1 LCLKNKSI
9 QFAIEK
15 DKSIYLPFSRYY
27 GGTQIVKKDMLEN
40 YPKAIIFDLD
50 GTLIDSIP
58 AHLQAYRELAISEF
72 GMRLSQENILEH
84 FGKKSRDIITALF
97 PLSGKNIDI
106 LVEKK
111 QHLYR
116 QSFNRVKLL
125 PGTKK
130 VLRAAKERSIKC
142 ALGTSSSKKNV
153 EIAIKEFGL
162 EFDVIIAGE
171 DIEFGKPNPETFLKI
186 AQRLEIPPDDCIV
199 IGDAIYDIMAAKKAG
214 MLAIGVLTGNTT
226 RRQMKMANADV
237 IFENLL
243 KFMEWARLAD

>member
-1 LCLKNKSI
+1 MIKKVDTLCNRKN
-9 QFAIEK
+9 
-15 DKSIYLPFSRYY
+15 KSIYLPFSLHF
-27 GGTQIVKKDMLEN
+27 GGRRTVSKDMLAK

-58 AHLQAYRELAISEF
+58 AHLHAYQELAMSEF
-72 GMRLSQENILEH
+72 GIQLNQEKILEH

-111 QHLYR
+111 QRLYR

-130 VLRAAKERSIKC
+130 VLRTAKEKAIKC

-153 EIAIKEFGL
+153 EVAIKEFGL
-162 EFDVIIAGE
+162 EFDVIITGE
-171 DIEFGKPNPETFLKI
+171 DIERGKPNPETFLTT
-186 AQRLEIPPDDCIV
+186 AQRLEVSPDDCFV
-199 IGDAIYDIMAAKKAG
+199 IGDAIYDMMAAKKAG
-214 MLAIGVLTGNTT
+214 MLAIGVLTGSTT
-226 RRQMKMANADV
+226 RRQLKMANADV

-243 KFMEWARLAD
+243 EFMDWARLT

>member
-1 LCLKNKSI
+1 MSKN
-9 QFAIEK
+9 
-15 DKSIYLPFSRYY
+15 
-27 GGTQIVKKDMLEN
+27 MLQK

-58 AHLQAYRELAISEF
+58 AHLHAYQELAMSEF
-72 GMRLSQENILEH
+72 GVQLSQDNILEH
-84 FGKKSRDIITALF
+84 FGKKSADIITALF
-97 PLSGKNIDI
+97 SHSGKNIDV

-125 PGTKK
+125 PGAKK
-130 VLRAAKERSIKC
+130 VLHSAREKTIKC
-142 ALGTSSSKKNV
+142 ALGTSSSKKNA

-162 EFDVIIAGE
+162 EFDIIITGE
-171 DIEFGKPNPETFLKI
+171 DIEFGKPNPEIFLTI
-186 AQRLEIPPDDCIV
+186 AQRLDLLPDECIV
-199 IGDAIYDIMAAKKAG
+199 IGDAIYDMMAAKKAG

-226 RRQMKMANADV
+226 RRQMKMANADA

-243 KFMEWARLAD
+243 EFMEWARLV

>member
-1 LCLKNKSI
+1 M
-9 QFAIEK
+9 
-15 DKSIYLPFSRYY
+15 
-27 GGTQIVKKDMLEN
+27 KKDMLEN

-58 AHLQAYRELAISEF
+58 AHLHAYQELAMSEF
-72 GMRLSQENILEH
+72 DIQLNQEKILEH

-111 QHLYR
+111 QRLYR

-130 VLRAAKERSIKC
+130 VLRTAKERSIKC

-162 EFDVIIAGE
+162 EFDIIIAGE
-171 DIEFGKPNPETFLKI
+171 DIECGKPNPETFLKI
-186 AQRLEIPPDDCIV
+186 AQRLDISSDDCFV
-199 IGDAIYDIMAAKKAG
+199 IGDAIYDMIAAKKAG
-214 MLAIGVLTGNTT
+214 MLAIGVLTGSTT
-226 RRQMKMANADV
+226 RRQLKMANADV
-237 IFENLL
+237 IFDNLL
-243 KFMEWARLAD
+243 GFMDWAQLAD

>member
-1 LCLKNKSI
+1 MKKNTL
-9 QFAIEK
+9 A
-15 DKSIYLPFSRYY
+15 
-27 GGTQIVKKDMLEN
+27 N

-58 AHLQAYRELAISEF
+58 AHLHAYQELAISEF
-72 GMRLSQENILEH
+72 GIQLDQEKILEH

-97 PLSGKNIDI
+97 PLSEKNIDI

-111 QHLYR
+111 QRLYR

-130 VLRAAKERSIKC
+130 VLRTAKERSIKC

-153 EIAIKEFGL
+153 EITLKEFGL
-162 EFDVIIAGE
+162 EFDIIIAGE
-171 DIEFGKPNPETFLKI
+171 DIERGKPHPATFLKI
-186 AQRLEIPPDDCIV
+186 AQRLDISSDDCFV
-199 IGDAIYDIMAAKKAG
+199 IGDAIYDIIAAKKAG
-214 MLAIGVLTGNTT
+214 MLAIGVLTGSTT
-226 RRQMKMANADV
+226 RKQMKMAHADV

-243 KFMEWARLAD
+243 EFMDWARLA